1 MGRLIQVKPIAES
14 LDFIRQ
20 HQCSVARF
28 GDGEMDL
35 IAGYGIPY
43 QEYDERL
50 AGQLREIMGLE
61 SSEDFLVCLSDIF
74 EGRERYNR
82 NFSVFW
88 DGHLERFGNLYEE
101 ICQAP
106 WYGSTFISRPYI
118 DLEDKS
124 PAAAYFEQLKSL
136 WQDRDV
142 LIVEG
147 ETSRSGVGNDL
158 FAQAKSISRIICP
171 SKNAYA
177 HYDEIAQAIRQY
189 GKDKL
194 VLLMLG
200 PTAKVLSY
208 NLAQEG
214 FWTIDLGHIDSEYEW
229 FLMGATHKV
238 KLGHKHTAEHNYD
251 EGLELAVDAA
261 YEAQIVAR
269 VPMAV
274 PLISILIPVYNVE
287 QFLDECLQSA
297 LSQTYPNIE
306 VILVNDGSTDGSGEI
321 CDRYANQD
329 GRVRVVHQDNRGAS
343 AAKNRAIE
351 VAEGDWVTILD
362 SDDVLVTPNMLQ
374 ILYDNAQAHQAD
386 LAIGNYFE
394 YDQTDGH
401 FYYRNLDQDFVIETV
416 TSQEAIDRQ
425 ANWGHLNTSAF
436 VITAGKLIRRRLFDG
451 IEFPEGHM
459 FDDEFVTHKLYMKA
473 KGIVL
478 VNGNYYLYRRGHTSV
493 MNSGYSLK
501 RVQDILYVF
510 QEKLSDLVL
519 AGYDLTQTRLRY
531 RNVLKD
537 YHHVMAAYNLTDS
550 QEYRLIAHKIGL
562 IEAADKEEKNE

>member
-1 MGRLIQVKPIAES
+1 MAETTGQRIVLS
-14 LDFIRQ
+14 DYYVFDPERGVTVYHNPWDARQLVQGKSDAWLTTLLGKFMSKDVVLQHKDWTHLVSHLLDGVEELP
-20 HQCSVARF
+20 CSSKA
-28 GDGEMDL
+28 
-35 IAGYGIPY
+35 
-43 QEYDERL
+43 EYLVR
-50 AGQLREIMGLE
+50 GQLEERPDL
-61 SSEDFLVCLSDIF
+61 STLVSI
-74 EGRERYNR
+74 
-82 NFSVFW
+82 
-88 DGHLERFGNLYEE
+88 
-101 ICQAP
+101 
-106 WYGSTFISRPYI
+106 
-118 DLEDKS
+118 
-124 PAAAYFEQLKSL
+124 AAY
-136 WQDRDV
+136 
-142 LIVEG
+142 
-147 ETSRSGVGNDL
+147 
-158 FAQAKSISRIICP
+158 
-171 SKNAYA
+171 
-177 HYDEIAQAIRQY
+177 
-189 GKDKL
+189 
-194 VLLMLG
+194 
-200 PTAKVLSY
+200 
-208 NLAQEG
+208 
-214 FWTIDLGHIDSEYEW
+214 
-229 FLMGATHKV
+229 
-238 KLGHKHTAEHNYD
+238 
-251 EGLELAVDAA
+251 
-261 YEAQIVAR
+261 
-269 VPMAV
+269 
-274 PLISILIPVYNVE
+274 PLISVLIPVYNVE

-362 SDDVLVTPNMLQ
+362 SDDVLVKPDMLQ
-374 ILYDNAQAHQAD
+374 ILYDNARAHQAD

-401 FYYRNLDQDFVIETV
+401 FYYRNLDQDFVVETV